1 MLLKDRVV
9 LVTGASRGIGA
20 ATARLLAAH
29 GAAVA
34 VNFRESE
41 EAARRVVEGVL
52 AGGGRAIAV
61 RADVRDRGQVEA
73 MVAEVT
79 RRLGPVD
86 TLVSNAAI
94 SFPMKPFAEYRWD
107 EFAAKLDGELAAAF
121 HCCQAVL
128 PGMRERR
135 RGCIV
140 AVSSTLSRRPGEGFA
155 AHTCAKAGLDGLMKA
170 LALELGPL
178 GIRVNVVAPG
188 LTDTDATA
196 RLPQQVKDWTARA
209 TPLGRIAQPDDVAG
223 AVLMLVSDAAGFV
236 TGAYVAASG
245 GAYMP

>member
-1 MLLKDRVV
+1 MLEGRVA

-41 EAARRVVEGVL
+41 AAAGEVVG
-52 AGGGRAIAV
+52 AIRAAGGRAVAI
-61 RADVRDRGQVEA
+61 RADVRDRDQVEA
-73 MVAEVT
+73 MVAEAT

-94 SFPMKPFAEYRWD
+94 GFPMKPFAEYRWE
-107 EFAAKLDGELAAAF
+107 EFAAKLDGELMAAF

-128 PGMRERR
+128 PAMRERR
-135 RGCIV
+135 KGCIV
-140 AVSSTLSRRPGEGFA
+140 AISSTLSRRPGEGFA
-155 AHTCAKAGLDGLMKA
+155 AHSCAKSGLDGLMKA

-188 LTDTDATA
+188 LTATEATA
-196 RLPQQVKDWTARA
+196 HLPAQAREWTART
-209 TPLGRIAQPDDVAG
+209 TPLGRIARPEDVAG

-236 TGAYVAASG
+236 TGTYVPANG
-245 GAYMP
+245 GAYML

>member
-1 MLLKDRVV
+1 MLEGRVV

-20 ATARLLAAH
+20 ATARLLAAN

-41 EAARRVVEGVL
+41 AAARGLVDAIRS
-52 AGGGRAIAV
+52 AGGQAVAI
-61 RADVRDRGQVEA
+61 RADVRDRAQVDA
-73 MVAEVT
+73 LVAEAS
-79 RRLGPVD
+79 RRLGPID
-86 TLVSNAAI
+86 TLVSNASI
-94 SFPMKPFAEYRWD
+94 GFPMKPFTEYRWE
-107 EFAAKLDGELAAAF
+107 EFAAKLDGELQAAF

-128 PGMRERR
+128 PAMRERR

-140 AVSSTLSRRPGEGFA
+140 AISSTLSRRPGEGFA
-155 AHTCAKAGLDGLMKA
+155 AHSCAKSGLDGLMKA

-188 LTDTDATA
+188 LTATDATA
-196 RLPQQVKDWTARA
+196 HLPAQAREWTART
-209 TPLGRIAQPDDVAG
+209 TPLGRIARPEDVAG

-236 TGAYVAASG
+236 TGTYLPANG
-245 GAYMP
+245 GAYML